1 MFARMDARPSI
12 RPVSASDPRSVALI
26 RELDAELSR
35 SYTREQMHGL
45 HPGEESD
52 PRLRFFL
59 LQLGDEVIGCGALRE
74 LEPGVAELKRMFVRP
89 AYRGRGYSRDLLDQL
104 EREARAAGVQR
115 LRLETGGPQHAALS
129 LYRTSGYADIPPYG
143 EYAGSL
149 TSICMEKPL
158 SSGSDW

>member
-1 MFARMDARPSI
+1 MDARPSI
-12 RPVSASDPRSVALI
+12 SPVSASDPRSVALI

-35 SYTREQMHGL
+35 SYTREPMHGL

-74 LEPGVAELKRMFVRP
+74 LEPGIAELKRMFVRP
-89 AYRGRGYSRDLLDQL
+89 AYRGHGYSRDLLTQL
-104 EREARAAGVQR
+104 ERAAQAAGVHR
-115 LRLETGGPQHAALS
+115 LRLETGAPQRAALS
-129 LYRTSGYADIPPYG
+129 LYRASGYVDIAPYG

-158 SSGSDW
+158 SSGSDS

>member
-1 MFARMDARPSI
+1 MFAGMDGRPSI
-12 RPVSASDPRSVALI
+12 TAASASDPRSVALI

-35 SYTREQMHGL
+35 SYTPAQMHGL

-74 LEPGVAELKRMFVRP
+74 LEPGVAELKRMFVQP
-89 AYRGRGYSRDLLDQL
+89 AHRGHGYSRDLLAQL
-104 EREARAAGVQR
+104 ERAAAAAGIHR
-115 LRLETGGPQHAALS
+115 LRLETGAPQRAALS
-129 LYRTSGYADIPPYG
+129 LYRTSGYVDIPPYG
-143 EYAGSL
+143 EYADSL

-158 SSGSDW
+158 LAGSDS

>member
-1 MFARMDARPSI
+1 MDARPSI
-12 RPVSASDPRSVALI
+12 SPVSASDPRSVALI

-89 AYRGRGYSRDLLDQL
+89 AYRGHGYSRDLLTQL
-104 EREARAAGVQR
+104 ERAARAAGVQR
-115 LRLETGGPQHAALS
+115 LRLETGAPQRAALS
-129 LYRTSGYADIPPYG
+129 LYRASGYVDIAPYG

-158 SSGSDW
+158 SSGSDS

>member
-1 MFARMDARPSI
+1 MFARMDVRPSI
-12 RPVSASDPRSVALI
+12 RAASASDPRSLALI
-26 RELDAELSR
+26 RELDGELAQ

-52 PRLRFFL
+52 QRLRFFL

-89 AYRGRGYSRDLLDQL
+89 AHRGRGYSRDLLTQL
-104 EREARAAGVQR
+104 ERAAAAAGVHR
-115 LRLETGGPQHAALS
+115 LRLETGAVQHAALS

-143 EYAGSL
+143 QYMGSL

-158 SSGSDW
+158 STARDS

>member
-12 RPVSASDPRSVALI
+12 KPVSASDPRSVALI
-26 RELDAELSR
+26 QELDAELSR

-59 LQLGDEVIGCGALRE
+59 LQLGDDVIGCGALRE
-74 LEPGVAELKRMFVRP
+74 LEPGIAELKRMFVRP
-89 AYRGRGYSRDLLDQL
+89 AYRGHGYSRDLLGQL
-104 EREARAAGVQR
+104 ERVAAAAGIHH
-115 LRLETGGPQHAALS
+115 LRLETGAPQRAALS
-129 LYRTSGYADIPPYG
+129 LYRTSGYVDTPPYG

-149 TSICMEKPL
+149 TSICMEKRL
-158 SSGSDW
+158 SSGSDL